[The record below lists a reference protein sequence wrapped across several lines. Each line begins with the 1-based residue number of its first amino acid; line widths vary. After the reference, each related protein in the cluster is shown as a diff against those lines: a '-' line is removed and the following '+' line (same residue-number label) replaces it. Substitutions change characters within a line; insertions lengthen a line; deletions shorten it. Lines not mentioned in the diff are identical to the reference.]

1 MMPNSATTPNFE
13 QLVNDKIDEWKTQH
27 RYLRYLPQ
35 KLRLERFAA
44 HFRDERLSRW
54 HALTE
59 EEQSDALDKAFEHA
73 TELDLQRFHKISHWG
88 GEGIIPMNMPEWA
101 MLMIERSELV
111 RTNG

>member
-1 MMPNSATTPNFE
+1 MMPNSTTAPNFE
-13 QLVNDKIDEWKTQH
+13 QLVNDKIDEWKTNH
-27 RYLRYLPQ
+27 RCLLSVHVPK

-59 EEQSDALDKAFEHA
+59 EEQSESFDKAFERA
-73 TELDLQRFHKISHWG
+73 TEIDLRRFHRISHWN
-88 GEGIIPMNMPEWA
+88 GEGIIPMNLPEWV
-101 MLMIERSELV
+101 MLMIERPV